1 MELKICIFC
10 EELTPYPNEG
20 IRKFAFC
27 LMKEMLK
34 ENRVLGLCNRG
45 TQSLEH
51 SIKYIPAGRLLL
63 DRALMRELRQFGP
76 DIVFYI
82 PTACGTILSFLRARI
97 LKFYARGAR
106 AAMILLQPRRHS
118 FLFKLFAP
126 RLLPDIVF
134 TQSLATTK
142 TISSLGVP
150 AKTISSGVDLA
161 RFCPVK
167 KHIKRRLRQKYD
179 LPASDRIILHVGH
192 INANR
197 NVRILKAFWQWKGT
211 QTVMVGGTNTFQ
223 DQDLAKEL
231 EHAGVRVF
239 TDYIQNIEE
248 MYQLADCYLFPVFS
262 DSASIQVP
270 LSVLEAMACNLP
282 VVSTRFAGSS
292 IFDGMDEKKGFFWV
306 NNEEEIYSRIDA
318 AQQITAPKT
327 REMANSFSWEH
338 VVDQL
343 LREVAEL

>member
-1 MELKICIFC
+1 MALKICIFC
-10 EELTPYPNEG
+10 EELSASPDEG
-20 IRKFAFC
+20 IRKFSFC
-27 LMKEMLK
+27 LLKEMLK

-51 SIKYIPAGRLLL
+51 SIKHIPAGRLLL

-97 LKFYARGAR
+97 LKCYARGAR

-126 RLLPDIVF
+126 LLLPDIVF
-134 TQSLATTK
+134 TQSSETTK
-142 TISSLGVP
+142 TIGSLGVP
-150 AKTISSGVDLA
+150 AKTVSSGVDLA
-161 RFCPVK
+161 RFCPVT

-197 NVRILKAFWQWKGT
+197 NVRILKVLQNWKRT
-211 QTVMVGGTNTFQ
+211 QVILVGGASAFQ
-223 DQDLAKEL
+223 DEDIVKEL
-231 EHAGVRVF
+231 EQSNVRVF
-239 TDYIQNIEE
+239 TNYVQNIEE

-270 LSVLEAMACNLP
+270 LSVLEAMGCNLP

-306 NNEEEIYSRIDA
+306 NNEEEIYSRTEA
-318 AQQITAPKT
+318 AKQITAPET
-327 REMANSFSWEH
+327 REMANFFSWEH